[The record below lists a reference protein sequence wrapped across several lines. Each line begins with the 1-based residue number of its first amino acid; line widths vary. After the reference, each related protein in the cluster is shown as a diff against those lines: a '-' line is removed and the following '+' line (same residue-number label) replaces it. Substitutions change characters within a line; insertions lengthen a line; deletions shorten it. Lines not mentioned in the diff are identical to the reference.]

1 MSVCTQSTPRRSN
14 QSPSG
19 QPKASPLNRPR
30 FAGSAFSGTPPSAK
44 MSQRKRVAATSSP
57 SSRQRMM
64 WPNRLFARGFAASGP
79 GCLSRPRALLLVSVM
94 YTSRVTGWT
103 APHSGRSIG
112 VAPTRSADCRVFTST
127 SAWLANP
134 FAAVSPFFPCTS
146 ASQSPVP
153 SALNRAA

>member
-1 MSVCTQSTPRRSN
+1 
-14 QSPSG
+14 
-19 QPKASPLNRPR
+19 
-30 FAGSAFSGTPPSAK
+30 

-79 GCLSRPRALLLVSVM
+79 GSLSRPRALLLVSVM

-112 VAPTRSADCRVFTST
+112 VAPTRSADWRVFTST
-127 SAWLANP
+127 SAWFANP
-134 FAAVSPFFPCTS
+134 LAAVS
-146 ASQSPVP
+146 AALPVHEREP
-153 SALNRAA
+153 VAGAVGVEPRGVEDAVVEEIAVRRAVRRIPRRAR